1 MSFLDDEEK
10 IINNETSQNA
20 KVELSKEEKKK
31 IISGY
36 ICLFATLVGAGTL
49 YVLRR
54 ESKVG
59 PIKTSLDGI
68 SASYMSYDNGRKTNQ
83 DFIDVNGDV
92 KSTEQEETK
101 EIAETNEVTETTEQE
116 VETSDSNYVYLTKE
130 DFEKVVGSFV
140 TKNGKKYS
148 GVSSEDIVKFVA
160 IANIDEIVESNEE
173 LSKELFSNPS
183 KEEYL
188 NDAAKVIGTTVM
200 FDYNVWSQTNSTEE
214 FVRISDIIIGSQK
227 DKMII
232 IEDYVNRIADA
243 VNSNDEELVNS
254 IIAEFIDDMSVGKL
268 SKLDDGVGFASQIY
282 IALISDVIAKDYLNQ
297 ENFDMLQVLK
307 TAEKY
312 ISNIFTVYEGCSLS
326 NTKTRKLQYDYD
338 TNTFYYENC

>member
-68 SASYMSYDNGRKTNQ
+68 SASYMTYDNGRKTNQ

-101 EIAETNEVTETTEQE
+101 EINVETSDVVETTEQE

-214 FVRISDIIIGSQK
+214 FVKISDIIIGSQK

-268 SKLDDGVGFASQIY
+268 SKLDDGVGFAAQVN
-282 IALISDVIAKDYLNQ
+282 IAVISDGIAKDYLDQ
-297 ENFDMLQVLK
+297 ENFDMFQVLK
-307 TAEKY
+307 TSEKY
-312 ISNIFTVYEGCSLS
+312 VSNIFTEYEKCKTLS
-326 NTKTRKLQYDYD
+326 R
-338 TNTFYYENC
+338 